1 MSSPSPSSF
10 LGPRSTDRP
19 KVPRTRAATWSH
31 RETLDFLALWGE
43 ESIQAQLN
51 RCHRN
56 ADVYQWIS
64 ERMAEKGYFRDEDQ
78 CRTKG
83 KDLKKS
89 YKQAKLQDGV
99 ARQRCRFF
107 HELDAILGGGGSS
120 RGGDG
125 ILSARDVGEM
135 LFKSLIELFYFH
147 FYLCNCG
154 GILES

>member
-1 MSSPSPSSF
+1 F
-10 LGPRSTDRP
+10 LSGPGI
-19 KVPRTRAATWSH
+19 H

-107 HELDAILGGGGSS
+107 HELDAILEKQPRTLEKFPDRIIKQWNNLPPEVVDAPTLEVSFLPAQGLGLEDFQGPFRLCYS
-120 RGGDG
+120 
-125 ILSARDVGEM
+125 ILTYSTLSCLG
-135 LFKSLIELFYFH
+135 
-147 FYLCNCG
+147 
-154 GILES
+154 